1 MRAKPVPK
9 RVTLEGLPFHRG
21 AVDSA
26 AASLRFQRMH
36 FPGHLVS
43 TSGPITCTWC
53 GTRYPRHQRNCTNCG
68 GPLPGPTPP
77 DPGPE
82 PLRPPREIPAA
93 YVRRLYLT
101 GNVPSIIGGVFT
113 AVGVGVTVPMVW
125 MARFLGPE
133 VAVAGITGPIF
144 AIVGGLLLMVGIRR
158 AQSQLHALRDGVA
171 TRGEIVDLHQDTS
184 ESINGRHPWAVVY
197 AYEAGGRM
205 HEGKVKSWG
214 RAGSVV
220 ALYAVGSPVHV
231 LYVRERPERS
241 ALYPPIR

>member
-1 MRAKPVPK
+1 MLFSGFRA
-9 RVTLEGLPFHRG
+9 
-21 AVDSA
+21 S
-26 AASLRFQRMH
+26 S
-36 FPGHLVS
+36 S
-43 TSGPITCTWC
+43 SPITCTWC
-53 GTRYPRHQRNCTNCG
+53 GTHYPRHQRNCTNCG
-68 GPLPGPTPP
+68 GPLPGPTGP

-82 PLRPPREIPAA
+82 PPPAPRVIPGA

-101 GNVPSIIGGVFT
+101 GNVPALIGAIF
-113 AVGVGVTVPMVW
+113 VGVGVVVTVPLVW
-125 MARFLGPE
+125 MALELGPE

-144 AIVGGLLLMVGIRR
+144 AVVGAILLAVGIRR
-158 AQSQLHALRDGVA
+158 ARRQLHALRDGTA

-205 HEGKVKSWG
+205 YEGKVKSWG